1 MIYRDAGHCI
11 ARVMSIETND
21 GTAKSGWQMRYVPPG
36 YPELPPNPPSGLS
49 AEERLTQDAMTRGML
64 HRELTRAQWFA
75 LVARRS
81 INNAEVVEAIN
92 WLSHNAVTPAHHLF
106 RLKAVTAWVMPKRAD
121 GQAST
126 RSLPDAFY
134 VLHSWDND
142 GKPEGTLRRWK
153 CVTDKW
159 LNESYRDAHEA
170 VERLL
175 VDHCLKVGE
184 AA

>member
-1 MIYRDAGHCI
+1 MTIYRDAGHCI

-21 GTAKSGWQMRYVPPG
+21 GTAKSGWQMRYQAG
-36 YPELPPNPPSGLS
+36 FPETRGEGSGLS

-64 HRELTRAQWFA
+64 HRELPRAQWFA

-92 WLSHNAVTPAHHLF
+92 WLSRNAVTPAHHLF

-121 GQAST
+121 GQTST

-175 VDHCLKVGE
+175 VEHCLKVGE

>member
-1 MIYRDAGHCI
+1 
-11 ARVMSIETND
+11 MSIETND

-49 AEERLTQDAMTRGML
+49 AEDRLTQDAMTRGML
-64 HRELTRAQWFA
+64 HRELTPAQWFA

-92 WLSHNAVTPAHHLF
+92 WLSHHAVTPAHHLF
-106 RLKAVTAWVMPKRAD
+106 RLKAVTAWVMPKRAN
-121 GQAST
+121 GQTST

-142 GKPEGTLRRWK
+142 GTPEGTLRRWK

-175 VDHCLKVGE
+175 VEHCLKVGE

>member
-21 GTAKSGWQMRYVPPG
+21 GTAKAGWQMRYQSG
-36 YPELPPNPPSGLS
+36 FPETRGEGSGLS

-64 HRELTRAQWFA
+64 HRELSPAQWYA

-81 INNAEVVEAIN
+81 INNAEVMEAIH
-92 WLSHNAVTPAHHLF
+92 WLSRNAVTPAHQLF
-106 RLKAVTAWVMPKRAD
+106 RLKAVTAWVMSKLSN
-121 GQAST
+121 GQRST

-134 VLHSWDND
+134 VLHTWDND
-142 GKPEGTLRRWK
+142 GTPDGTLRRWK

-159 LNESYRDAHEA
+159 LNNQQADAYEA

-175 VDHCLKVGE
+175 VEYRLKVGE

>member
-1 MIYRDAGHCI
+1 
-11 ARVMSIETND
+11 MSIETND

-121 GQAST
+121 GQTST

-142 GKPEGTLRRWK
+142 GTPEGTLRRWK

>member
-1 MIYRDAGHCI
+1 MTVYRDAAHCI

-21 GTAKSGWQMRYVPPG
+21 GTAKSGWQMRYQSGFPEEPG
-36 YPELPPNPPSGLS
+36 MGSGLS

-64 HRELTRAQWFA
+64 HRELTKAQWFA

-81 INNAEVVEAIN
+81 INNAEVIEAID
-92 WLSHNAVTPAHHLF
+92 WLSRNAVTPAHRLF
-106 RLKAVTAWVMPKRAD
+106 RLKAVTAWVMPKRND
-121 GQAST
+121 GAAST
-126 RSLPDAFY
+126 RSLPDTFY
-134 VLHSWDND
+134 VLHSWDSD

-159 LNESYRDAHEA
+159 LNNQQADAYES

-175 VDHCLKVGE
+175 CKYGLRIGV

>member
-1 MIYRDAGHCI
+1 MTVYRDAGHCI

-21 GTAKSGWQMRYVPPG
+21 GTAKSGWQMRYQSGFPETPG
-36 YPELPPNPPSGLS
+36 DGSGLS

-64 HRELTRAQWFA
+64 HRELTSAQWYS

-92 WLSHNAVTPAHHLF
+92 WLSRNAVTPSHYLF

-121 GQAST
+121 GQSST

-134 VLHSWDND
+134 VLHSWDSD

-153 CVTDKW
+153 SVTDKW
-159 LNESYRDAHEA
+159 LNNQQADAYEA
-170 VERLL
+170 VERHLYQYG
-175 VDHCLKVGE
+175 LKVGE

>member
-1 MIYRDAGHCI
+1 MIYKDAGHCI

-21 GTAKSGWQMRYVPPG
+21 GTAKAGWQMRYQSG
-36 YPELPPNPPSGLS
+36 FPEERGVGSGLS

-64 HRELTRAQWFA
+64 HRELSPAQWYA

-81 INNAEVVEAIN
+81 INNAEAMEAIH
-92 WLSHNAVTPAHHLF
+92 WLSRNAVTPAHQLF
-106 RLKAVTAWVMPKRAD
+106 RLKAVTAWVMPKLSN
-121 GQAST
+121 GQKST

-134 VLHSWDND
+134 VLHTWDND
-142 GKPEGTLRRWK
+142 GTPDGTLRRWK

-159 LNESYRDAHEA
+159 LNERYRDAHES

-175 VDHCLKVGE
+175 VEYCLKADE

>member
-1 MIYRDAGHCI
+1 
-11 ARVMSIETND
+11 MSIETND
-21 GTAKSGWQMRYVPPG
+21 GTAKAGWQMRYQSG
-36 YPELPPNPPSGLS
+36 FPEERGVGSGLS

-64 HRELTRAQWFA
+64 HRELSPAQWYA

-81 INNAEVVEAIN
+81 INNAEVMEAIH
-92 WLSHNAVTPAHHLF
+92 WLSRNAVTPAHQLF
-106 RLKAVTAWVMPKRAD
+106 RLKAVTAWVMPKLSS
-121 GQAST
+121 GQNST

-134 VLHSWDND
+134 VLHTWDND
-142 GKPEGTLRRWK
+142 GTPDGTLRRWK

-159 LNESYRDAHEA
+159 LNERYRDAHES

-175 VDHCLKVGE
+175 VEYCLKADE